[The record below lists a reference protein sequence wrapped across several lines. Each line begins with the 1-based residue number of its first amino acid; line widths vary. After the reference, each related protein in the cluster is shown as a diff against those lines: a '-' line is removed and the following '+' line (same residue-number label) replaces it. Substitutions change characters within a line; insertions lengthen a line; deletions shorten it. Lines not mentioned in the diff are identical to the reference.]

1 MKDNKIY
8 KAAIYVRLSK
18 EDGDVSDVSKAES
31 NSISNQKELI
41 KEFLKNKQD
50 ITVVSE
56 RVDDGY
62 SGVSFER
69 PAFQLMLEDIKQGKV
84 DCVVVK
90 DLSRFGRNY
99 IESGRYIEKIFP
111 MLGVRFI
118 AINDNYDSLT
128 GKSQTDEIVIPFKN
142 LINDAYCRDIS
153 IKIRSHLDI
162 KRRKGEFI
170 GSFTVYGY
178 RKDGEN
184 HNRIAVDEYAAGVVR
199 NIFSWKIA
207 GMSQQGIADRLN
219 DMGVL
224 SPAEYKKSCGSNY
237 RAKFQTKSKAT
248 WSAVAVTRILTNEN
262 YTGTLIQGKYT
273 IDKQTAPVVKMIFQ
287 WYAEGKGLDWIARTL
302 DEMDIDCPR
311 KYRYRIGIT
320 TSDRYKDSRWGRSA
334 VKTILTNRAYIGDM
348 VQGKVKQELC
358 NNIVKQYVDKDEW
371 IVAENTHEPV
381 IDRELFFFVQ
391 KLLEEKSREQAERRE
406 KSGIRGHKEENFLK
420 GYLRCGCCGKSFNLS
435 QTMRDEKITRQY
447 YCSGYQTLR
456 SAFCTNKDRIHKD
469 VLEQIVWQT
478 IQNCILQLMDE
489 KALKGKEIP
498 ADSAAEERRIVQ
510 VDKEIRQLSGKIADL
525 YKDTAEGILEASDY
539 LFFKENFTKQK
550 EMLEAERKQLL
561 AIVKKSK
568 KKQQDVTVADYLKK
582 CRRSGKLTRQMVETF
597 VDGVKIYGK
606 DRIEVQLLCRDEIL
620 GRLEG

>member
-1 MKDNKIY
+1 MTIEQLEEMRKVDVQCVDRNSLVDLQEIRIDQSLPKEQKIKDFVTKIKNPYCFMVGNVVVKVAFNPEGLSFEEQFEKMLLGFIRIFIKSEWNLWWKCAIIVAGLNWCRPPKILLGNLANKKFRRFAYMKENKIY

-41 KEFLKNKQD
+41 REFLKNKED
-50 ITVVSE
+50 IVVVSE

-62 SGVSFER
+62 SGVNFER

-118 AINDNYDSLT
+118 AINDNYDSLI

-153 IKIRSHLDI
+153 IKIKSHLDV

-178 RKDGEN
+178 KKDERN
-184 HNRIAVDEYAAGVVR
+184 HNLIIVDEYAARIVS

-237 RAKFQTKSKAT
+237 RAKFQTKSKAS

-273 IDKQTAPVVKMIFQ
+273 TPNYKVKKTVVKN
-287 WYAEGKGLDWIARTL
+287 EEDW
-302 DEMDIDCPR
+302 
-311 KYRYRIGIT
+311 
-320 TSDRYKDSRWGRSA
+320 
-334 VKTILTNRAYIGDM
+334 V
-348 VQGKVKQELC
+348 
-358 NNIVKQYVDKDEW
+358 
-371 IVAENTHEPV
+371 
-381 IDRELFFFVQ
+381 
-391 KLLEEKSREQAERRE
+391 
-406 KSGIRGHKEENFLK
+406 
-420 GYLRCGCCGKSFNLS
+420 
-435 QTMRDEKITRQY
+435 
-447 YCSGYQTLR
+447 
-456 SAFCTNKDRIHKD
+456 
-469 VLEQIVWQT
+469 
-478 IQNCILQLMDE
+478 
-489 KALKGKEIP
+489 
-498 ADSAAEERRIVQ
+498 
-510 VDKEIRQLSGKIADL
+510 
-525 YKDTAEGILEASDY
+525 
-539 LFFKENFTKQK
+539 
-550 EMLEAERKQLL
+550 
-561 AIVKKSK
+561 
-568 KKQQDVTVADYLKK
+568 
-582 CRRSGKLTRQMVETF
+582 
-597 VDGVKIYGK
+597 
-606 DRIEVQLLCRDEIL
+606 RIENAF
-620 GRLEG
+620 